1 MTQRLSATLAAETAQ
16 PVVRP
21 VLMALFDF
29 AGGAVRAW
37 SGVGDL
43 VWEGQTWVGVGSFG
57 AVGPIEETTEVRAT
71 GARFQL
77 SGVPS
82 GLLNE
87 VVGVS
92 VQGRRARLWLAF
104 MAEDWGGFIEAPV
117 LLFDGR
123 MDMVEVTDGGRIATI
138 ALAAENRLG
147 AALVEGATRAAG
159 RPVPGEVCGP
169 SNIGNYLA
177 DRGIPATCGFGVTC
191 EGVHGADE
199 RIEIASIPL
208 VWDAYGHAIR
218 RLMGRA

>member
-21 VLMALFDF
+21 VLLALFDF

-43 VWEGQTWVGVGSFG
+43 VWEGQSWVGVGSFG

-138 ALAAENRLG
+138 ALAAENRLRDLERPRLRRYTSQDQQSDYPGDLGFDFVPELQELEIRWG
-147 AALVEGATRAAG
+147 A
-159 RPVPGEVCGP
+159 
-169 SNIGNYLA
+169 
-177 DRGIPATCGFGVTC
+177 PA
-191 EGVHGADE
+191 
-199 RIEIASIPL
+199 S
-208 VWDAYGHAIR
+208 
-218 RLMGRA
+218 